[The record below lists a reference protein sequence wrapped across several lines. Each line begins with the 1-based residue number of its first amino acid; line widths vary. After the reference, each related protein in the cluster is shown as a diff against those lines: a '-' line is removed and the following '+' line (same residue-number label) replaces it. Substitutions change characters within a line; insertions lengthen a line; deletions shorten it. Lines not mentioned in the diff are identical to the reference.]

1 MSSLRAAQALRH
13 SLRTRPLASSFNITR
28 CLAATTTRMAS
39 SKAFFQGEPDAPVL
53 KTKIP
58 GAQSAKKIAEL
69 SEVFDTRA
77 VNMMADYPKS
87 VGNYIADPDGNYLLD
102 V

>member
-1 MSSLRAAQALRH
+1 
-13 SLRTRPLASSFNITR
+13 
-28 CLAATTTRMAS
+28 MAS

-58 GAQSAKKIAEL
+58 GAQSARKIAEL

-102 V
+102 VSVTISC